1 MGSFLQGNELLII
14 LVILL
19 LILGPT
25 KLPALARGLGQALR
39 EFRKAAQGE
48 YEKPAPPTLE
58 PRPAS
63 PGSSYD
69 RATLERIASSLGIET
84 AGKSDEELYREITE
98 ATKRKGPG

>member
-19 LILGPT
+19 LILGPS

-48 YEKPAPPTLE
+48 YEAVPASRGL
-58 PRPAS
+58 RPA
-63 PGSSYD
+63 GLNRTYD
-69 RATLERIASSLGIET
+69 RATLEVIAGNLGIET
-84 AGKSDEELYREITE
+84 TGKSDDELYNEIVE
-98 ATKRKGPG
+98 VAKRKDLG